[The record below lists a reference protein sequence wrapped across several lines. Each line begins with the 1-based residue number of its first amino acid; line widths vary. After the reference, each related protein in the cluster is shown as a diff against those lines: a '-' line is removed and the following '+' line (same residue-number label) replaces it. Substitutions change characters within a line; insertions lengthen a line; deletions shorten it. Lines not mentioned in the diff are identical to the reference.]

1 MEKQILT
8 IAEAA
13 EICRVHRS
21 VVDSLIRREK
31 IPHARL
37 SERVVRIDRDKLL
50 QWIKD
55 GGLNADS

>member
-1 MEKQILT
+1 MLLT
-8 IAEAA
+8 IQEAA
-13 EICRVHRS
+13 EICRVHRT
-21 VVDSLIRREK
+21 VIDSLIKRGK

-50 QWIKD
+50 EWVKR